1 MLRLLDEVMDLG
13 ERGVA
18 LLWVEAEDET
28 APYAGMRLRD
38 ARGGVHQVSAVTS
51 EQGVTTLY
59 LSGGSA
65 SYFGRLFRDIRVDGC
80 AFEEV
85 NEPCP

>member
-18 LLWVEAEDET
+18 LLWMEASSET
-28 APYAGMRLRD
+28 TPFAGMKLRD
-38 ARGGVHQVSAVTS
+38 ARGNVHEVAAVTH
-51 EQGVTTLY
+51 EEGVYTL
-59 LSGGSA
+59 LIPGGNA
-65 SYFGRLFRDIRVDGC
+65 DYFGRLFRDIRIQAD

-85 NEPCP
+85 E